1 MQFKRRKERE
11 RDKREKD
18 KKGIYEKKK
27 KKLTTF
33 NVFMKTFL

>member
-27 KKLTTF
+27 KINHF
-33 NVFMKTFL
+33 

>member
-27 KKLTTF
+27 KLTTF